1 MAPRPLKRSS
11 TEDTEDV
18 GPVPRMPTDL
28 DELDKMD
35 SQQLAKITQK
45 LPARNVLDP
54 AEAVST
60 FFSVIADH
68 LPPRE
73 KLQTLQQAVDAHRD
87 GAPFFPSVW
96 KPAQFAPKWE
106 PFKRYASKKKDNDKG
121 GENVKQSQ
129 FEKEED
135 IILDLL

>member
-1 MAPRPLKRSS
+1 
-11 TEDTEDV
+11 
-18 GPVPRMPTDL
+18 MPTDL

-35 SQQLAKITQK
+35 PQQLAKIIQK

-73 KLQTLQQAVDAHRD
+73 KLQKLQQAVDAHRD

-106 PFKRYASKKKDNDKG
+106 PFKRFSPKKKDNDKESSSADEPFFG
-121 GENVKQSQ
+121 NSAA
-129 FEKEED
+129 F
-135 IILDLL
+135 LAAHFSW